1 MKEYTTYKDMACA
14 IANKQ
19 DINGNS
25 VTAFIAVDSY
35 IVKSYNTPML
45 VIDKNNIVCIN
56 VKKYSRTT
64 TKIQNI
70 ICNYYGI
77 DLNKQ
82 RKKGDSVLIDSK
94 GRIIAEGTVQDVHDK
109 YIKLLFIAFDEINGR
124 WIKC

>member
-1 MKEYTTYKDMACA
+1 MYTKYVDMACA

-19 DINGNS
+19 FIYGNS
-25 VTAFIAVDSY
+25 VTAFAAAGGY
-35 IVKSYNTPML
+35 IVKSYNTTML
-45 VIDKNNIVCIN
+45 AIDKNNIACIN

-94 GRIIAEGTVQDVHDK
+94 GKIIAEGTAQDVHDR
-109 YIKLLFIAFDEINGR
+109 YIKLLLIALDRINGR
-124 WIKC
+124 

>member
-1 MKEYTTYKDMACA
+1 MKKYTSYKDMACA

-25 VTAFIAVDSY
+25 VTAFMAVDSY
-35 IVKSYNTPML
+35 IVQSYHTTML
-45 VIDKNNIVCIN
+45 TIDKNNIAYIN
-56 VKKYSRTT
+56 VKKYSCTT

-82 RKKGDSVLIDSK
+82 RKRGDSVLINNRGK
-94 GRIIAEGTVQDVHDK
+94 IIAEGTLQAVHDS
-109 YIKLLFIAFDEINGR
+109 YIKLLLIAKEV
-124 WIKC
+124 

>member
-19 DINGNS
+19 NIDGNS
-25 VTAFIAVDSY
+25 VTAFTAVGSY

-77 DLNKQ
+77 DLNEQ
-82 RKKGDSVLIDSK
+82 RKKGDSVLINSK
-94 GRIIAEGTVQDVHDK
+94 GKIIAEGTVQDVHDR
-109 YIKLLFIAFDEINGR
+109 YIKLLLIALDKVNGR
-124 WIKC
+124 

>member
-1 MKEYTTYKDMACA
+1 MKEYTAYKDMACA

-19 DINGNS
+19 FIYGNS
-25 VTAFIAVDSY
+25 VTAFTAADSY
-35 IVKSYNTPML
+35 IVKSYNTSML
-45 VIDKNNIVCIN
+45 VIDKYNLTCIN

-94 GRIIAEGTVQDVHDK
+94 GKIIAEGTVQDVHDK
-109 YIKLLFIAFDEINGR
+109 YIKLLLIALDRINGR
-124 WIKC
+124 

>member
-1 MKEYTTYKDMACA
+1 MKKYTSYKDMAFA

-25 VTAFIAVDSY
+25 VTAFMAVDSY
-35 IVKSYNTPML
+35 IVISYNTPML
-45 VIDKNNIVCIN
+45 VINKNNIACIN
-56 VKKYSRTT
+56 VKKYSCTI

-82 RKKGDSVLIDSK
+82 RKRGDSVLINSK
-94 GRIIAEGTVQDVHDK
+94 GKIIAEGTVQEVHDS
-109 YIKLLFIAFDEINGR
+109 YIKLLLID
-124 WIKC
+124 

>member
-1 MKEYTTYKDMACA
+1 MKKYTPYKDMACA

-19 DINGNS
+19 DIDGNS
-25 VTAFIAVDSY
+25 VTAFMAADSY

-45 VIDKNNIVCIN
+45 AIDKNNIACIN
-56 VKKYSRTT
+56 VKKYSCTT

-77 DLNKQ
+77 DLKKQ
-82 RKKGDSVLIDSK
+82 RKKGDIVLINSK
-94 GRIIAEGTVQDVHDK
+94 GKIIAEGTEQDVHER

-124 WIKC
+124 

>member
-1 MKEYTTYKDMACA
+1 MKRYTTYEEMACA

-25 VTAFIAVDSY
+25 VTALMAVDNY
-35 IVKSYNTPML
+35 IVKSYNTTML
-45 VIDKNNIVCIN
+45 IIDKNNIACIN
-56 VKKYSRTT
+56 VKKYSCTT

-82 RKKGDSVLIDSK
+82 RKRGDSVLINNNGK
-94 GRIIAEGTVQDVHDK
+94 IIAEGTMQEVHDR
-109 YIKLLFIAFDEINGR
+109 YIKLLLIAKGV
-124 WIKC
+124 

>member
-1 MKEYTTYKDMACA
+1 MREYTTYKDMACA

-19 DINGNS
+19 FIYGNS
-25 VTAFIAVDSY
+25 VTAFTAVDSY

-77 DLNKQ
+77 DLNEQ
-82 RKKGDSVLIDSK
+82 RKKGDSVLINSK
-94 GRIIAEGTVQDVHDK
+94 GKIIAEGTAQNVHDR
-109 YIKLLFIAFDEINGR
+109 YIKLLLIALDEINGR

>member
-1 MKEYTTYKDMACA
+1 MKEYTAYKDMACA

-19 DINGNS
+19 DICGNS
-25 VTAFIAVDSY
+25 VTAFTAVDSY

-45 VIDKNNIVCIN
+45 VIDKNNLTCIN

-82 RKKGDSVLIDSK
+82 RKKGESVLIDSK
-94 GRIIAEGTVQDVHDK
+94 GKIIAEGTVQDVHDK
-109 YIKLLFIAFDEINGR
+109 YIKLLLIALDKVNGR
-124 WIKC
+124 

>member
-19 DINGNS
+19 DIDGNS
-25 VTAFIAVDSY
+25 VTAFTAVDNY

-77 DLNKQ
+77 DLSKQ
-82 RKKGDSVLIDSK
+82 RKKGDSVLINSK
-94 GRIIAEGTVQDVHDK
+94 GKIIAEGTVQDVHDR
-109 YIKLLFIAFDEINGR
+109 YIKLLLIALDKVNGR
-124 WIKC
+124 